1 MKVSLKD
8 VTILVNEKIDSKLAD
23 EKYYVTTEN
32 MLPNRGGVSFPAQ
45 SFTTAKRVNIYNKSD
60 ILVSNIRPYFKK
72 IWFANHGGTRSGD
85 ILTFRSKDKSR
96 LSQEYLYMILQSDAF
111 FDYVTKTSKG
121 TKMPRGDKKA
131 IMNFKIDLPPID
143 EQLKKAES
151 VLTIERKIKLN
162 RQINANLLTYS
173 MELFKSYF
181 PKEKYFNVS
190 NGKALYDYAEFI
202 NGTSFKKKE
211 YADAGIPIIKIAEL
225 KNGITDNT
233 QYFDGKKDHK
243 YDVKNGDILFSWSGN
258 PQTSID
264 TFVWHNGDGILN
276 QHTFNVHAYNDHKW
290 FIFILLKVFKPI
302 FTSIAKNKQ
311 TTGLGHVTQKDLK
324 RLTFKEDKNEILSF
338 ERIIDPLMEMY
349 YSNLK
354 QNQILS
360 QIKNRITFKL
370 LN

>member
-1 MKVSLKD
+1 MMKLY
-8 VTILVNEKIDSKLAD
+8 IIHFKL
-23 EKYYVTTEN
+23 
-32 MLPNRGGVSFPAQ
+32 L
-45 SFTTAKRVNIYNKSD
+45 
-60 ILVSNIRPYFKK
+60 
-72 IWFANHGGTRSGD
+72 
-85 ILTFRSKDKSR
+85 
-96 LSQEYLYMILQSDAF
+96 
-111 FDYVTKTSKG
+111 
-121 TKMPRGDKKA
+121 
-131 IMNFKIDLPPID
+131 
-143 EQLKKAES
+143 
-151 VLTIERKIKLN
+151 
-162 RQINANLLTYS
+162 NANLLTYS